1 MDAGQRDALMRL
13 ITYSSDLGSG
23 LGILVSNLEDTFV
36 PLPGLDMLEF
46 IRLGEEGLKRARTAL
61 TAGPRRSLA
70 SVKLLA
76 PIPEPKRNVFC
87 LGWNYADHSKEAA
100 HLRGQ
105 EAKLPERPVFF
116 TKVTTTV
123 NGPYSDIPVDARVS
137 EQNDWEVEL
146 GVIIGATGKNIPRER
161 ALEYVFGYTVIND
174 VSARD
179 VQTAHGKQFFK
190 GKSLDG
196 YCPMGPCIV
205 TRDEVPDPHHLALRC
220 RVNGDLKQDGN
231 TRDLLFSIP
240 AIIEW
245 LSLGLT
251 LLPGDIIAT
260 GTPSGVGFAR
270 TPPEY
275 LWPGDVVECE
285 VEGIGTIRN
294 RIVALRG

>member
-1 MDAGQRDALMRL
+1 MLGL
-13 ITYSSDLGSG
+13 IRG
-23 LGILVSNLEDTFV
+23 
-36 PLPGLDMLEF
+36 
-46 IRLGEEGLKRARTAL
+46 GEASLARAREAQ
-61 TAGPRRSLA
+61 TAGPSLPLDP
-70 SVKLLA
+70 SVLMA
-76 PIPEPKRNVFC
+76 PIPEPRRNIFC

-100 HLRGQ
+100 HLRGK
-105 EAKLPERPVFF
+105 ETKLPERPVFF
-116 TKVTTTV
+116 TKLTTTA
-123 NGPYSDIPVDARVS
+123 NGAYSDVLVDPKVS

-146 GVIIGATGKNIPRER
+146 GVVIGKGGKDIARSE
-161 ALEYVFGYTVIND
+161 AMAHIFGYLVIND

-196 YCPMGPCIV
+196 YCPMGPWIV
-205 TRDEVPDPHHLALRC
+205 TADEVPDPHALDLRC
-220 RVNGDLKQDGN
+220 RVNGVTKQEGN
-231 TRDLLFSIP
+231 TRDLIFDIP

-275 LWPGDVVECE
+275 LQPGDVVECE
-285 VEGIGTIRN
+285 VEGLGCLRN
-294 RIVALRG
+294 RIVAVG

>member
-1 MDAGQRDALMRL
+1 MRL
-13 ITYSSDLGSG
+13 ITYSSDASAG
-23 LGILVSNLEDTFV
+23 LGILVPGEEDLFV
-36 PLPGLDMLEF
+36 PVPGLPMLEL
-46 IRLGEEGLKRARTAL
+46 IGLGEAGLERVREAL
-61 TAGPRRSLA
+61 AIGPRRALA
-70 SVKLLA
+70 SAALLA
-76 PIPEPKRNVFC
+76 PIPEPRRNVFC
-87 LGWNYADHSKEAA
+87 LGWNYAEHSKEAA
-100 HLRGQ
+100 HLRGKD
-105 EAKLPERPVFF
+105 ARLPERPVFF

-123 NGPYSDIPVDARVS
+123 NGPFSDIPVDAKVS

-146 GVIIGATGKNIPRER
+146 GVIIGKGGKNIPKER
-161 ALEYVFGYTVIND
+161 ALDHVFGYTVIND

-196 YCPMGPCIV
+196 YCPMGPSIV
-205 TRDEVPDPHHLALRC
+205 TRDEVADPHSLALRC
-220 RVNGDLKQDGN
+220 WVNGTLKQEGN
-231 TRDLLFSIP
+231 TRNLIFDIP

-275 LWPGDVVECE
+275 LWPGDIVACE
-285 VEGIGTIRN
+285 VEGIGLIRN
-294 RIVALRG
+294 RIVAI

>member
-1 MDAGQRDALMRL
+1 MRL
-13 ITYSSDLGSG
+13 ITYATHQGPMLGALLPGREDLFTP
-23 LGILVSNLEDTFV
+23 VA
-36 PLPGLDMLEF
+36 GLDMQGLILGGEVGLEQV
-46 IRLGEEGLKRARTAL
+46 RRAL
-61 TAGPRRSLA
+61 EKGPAQPLDPA
-70 SVKLLA
+70 ALLA
-76 PIPEPKRNVFC
+76 PIPEPRRNIFC

-100 HLRGQ
+100 HLRGK
-105 EAKLPERPVFF
+105 ETKLPERPVFF
-116 TKVTTTV
+116 TKLTTTA
-123 NGPYSDIPVDARVS
+123 NGPYRDVIMDSRVS

-146 GVIIGATGKNIPRER
+146 GVVIGKGGKDIPRAE
-161 ALEYVFGYTVIND
+161 AMDHVFGYLVVND

-196 YCPMGPCIV
+196 YCPMGPWLV
-205 TRDEVPDPHHLALRC
+205 TADEVPDPHSLALSC
-220 RVNGDLKQDGN
+220 RVNGVLKQEGS
-231 TRDLLFSIP
+231 TRDLIFDIP

-275 LWPGDVVECE
+275 LQPGDLVECE
-285 VEGIGTIRN
+285 VEGLGCLRN
-294 RIVALRG
+294 RMIARS